1 MLQLVGDCFQ
11 FGICL
16 LQTDAWSK
24 PRENL
29 VVRRRALSQ
38 RKIVDVDLKGYPNF
52 GDTRK
57 IKTWRHNAE
66 DVVTSAVEI
75 ERLTDGVRLPGKT
88 LLPKCVADERHGR
101 PARLI
106 FFS

>member
-1 MLQLVGDCFQ
+1 MLQLVGDRFQ

-16 LQTDAWSK
+16 LQTDTWSQ
-24 PRENL
+24 PRENR

-38 RKIVDVDLKGYPNF
+38 RQIVDVDLKRYPNF
-52 GDTRK
+52 GDARK
-57 IKTWRHNAE
+57 VKTWWHDTE

-75 ERLTDGVRLPGKT
+75 ERLTDGVRPAGKT
-88 LLPKCVADERHGR
+88 LLPKCIADERHGR

-106 FFS
+106 FFG